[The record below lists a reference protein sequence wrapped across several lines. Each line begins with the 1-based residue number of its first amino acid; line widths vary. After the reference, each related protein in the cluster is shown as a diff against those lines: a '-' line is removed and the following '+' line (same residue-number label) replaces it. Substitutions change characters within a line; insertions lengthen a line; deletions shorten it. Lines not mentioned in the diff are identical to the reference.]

1 MMGPG
6 LGLSLS
12 TDLMGPMPSELSAY
26 TYSINLIN
34 ASNLWCCFGGLE
46 NKTSAEATRVCKT
59 LELEMRTWSN
69 IHPDPRVVRIHSDM
83 GGEFKSHFEK
93 WCNDLGAR
101 KTGTGGYNSIQ
112 NPLGELFNRL
122 GQEGMRALLSQ
133 ATGCDPYY
141 FKSLWLLALKQ
152 AAYWLNRSD
161 SKTRKSP
168 WEISWGTPY
177 EIDSRD
183 HIFGERCYYKLNK
196 NTLIEPKGDSRGDPA
211 IWVGRDL
218 NTGGHWVV
226 PITWNSDEHRF
237 NLFQPKSVQTL
248 HIVP

>member
-1 MMGPG
+1 
-6 LGLSLS
+6 
-12 TDLMGPMPSELSAY
+12 
-26 TYSINLIN
+26 
-34 ASNLWCCFGGLE
+34 
-46 NKTSAEATRVCKT
+46 
-59 LELEMRTWSN
+59 
-69 IHPDPRVVRIHSDM
+69 
-83 GGEFKSHFEK
+83 
-93 WCNDLGAR
+93 
-101 KTGTGGYNSIQ
+101 
-112 NPLGELFNRL
+112 
-122 GQEGMRALLSQ
+122 MRALLSQ

-177 EIDSRD
+177 ELDSRD
-183 HIFGERCYYKLNK
+183 HIFGERCYYYKLNK

-226 PITWNSDEHRF
+226 PITWNSDEHRL
-237 NLFQPKSVQTL
+237 NLFQPKSVQTI
-248 HIVP
+248 HIVPNDFILTKGPGKGIT